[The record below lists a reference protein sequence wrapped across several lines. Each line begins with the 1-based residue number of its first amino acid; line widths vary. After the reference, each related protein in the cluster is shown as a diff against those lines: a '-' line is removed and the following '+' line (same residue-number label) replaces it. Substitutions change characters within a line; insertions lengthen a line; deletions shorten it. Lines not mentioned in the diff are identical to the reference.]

1 MVEKVEAY
9 CMTCKKVQEMK
20 DPKATTMKNGMGAM
34 KGTCSKC
41 GQKLFRIVG
50 KKK

>member
-1 MVEKVEAY
+1 MAKVEAY
-9 CMTCKKVQEMK
+9 CITCKKMQEMK
-20 DPKATTMKNGMGAM
+20 DPELTTMKNGMEAY

-41 GQKLFRIVG
+41 GQKLYRIVG